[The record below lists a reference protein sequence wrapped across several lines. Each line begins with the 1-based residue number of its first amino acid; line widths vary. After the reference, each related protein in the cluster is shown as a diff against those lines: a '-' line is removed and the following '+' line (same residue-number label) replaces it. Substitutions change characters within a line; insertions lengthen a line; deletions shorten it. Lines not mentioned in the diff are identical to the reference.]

1 MLRFGEAKVAKENF
15 YGAKKAIN
23 ICNVNVDNI
32 VISKLFERKANSKYL
47 NEYLDKVIRLLVLIL
62 PKISKYV
69 KTINVRDW
77 DKDKNNKSKSF
88 RIHFEKLLQKYETM
102 WAKIEDL
109 KNIELDALPV

>member
-1 MLRFGEAKVAKENF
+1 MTKIFFDSKIMLRFGEAKVAKENF

-32 VISKLFERKANSKYL
+32 VISKLFERKANSKSL

-69 KTINVRDW
+69 KTINVRD
-77 DKDKNNKSKSF
+77 
-88 RIHFEKLLQKYETM
+88 
-102 WAKIEDL
+102 
-109 KNIELDALPV
+109 